1 MKSRV
6 RCIVSSLRATSRHKL
21 PVRLRLALLGTF
33 VLLITACSKESAI
46 KNLEAKFP
54 IEIESC
60 VCRQLAFEADSY
72 SRIEYDEMVQ
82 QCNAT
87 IRGGHPSLPT
97 DIKSEPTIE
106 SLRCSEV
113 AKDWQ
118 EVVEEDLAQQASNRK
133 NYQELMRPQQNQT
146 DP

>member
-1 MKSRV
+1 MRLV
-6 RCIVSSLRATSRHKL
+6 IWIAFAFFVSSC
-21 PVRLRLALLGTF
+21 G
-33 VLLITACSKESAI
+33 KESAI
-46 KNLEAKFP
+46 KNLAEKYP

-72 SRIEYDEMVQ
+72 SRINYDEMVQ
-82 QCNAT
+82 QCNST
-87 IRGGHPSLPT
+87 IRGGHPSLPS

-113 AKDWQ
+113 AKDWR

-133 NYQELMRPQQNQT
+133 NYQELMRPQEFKEK
-146 DP
+146 P